1 MLGCRAALLGG
12 VAGPCSIDSA
22 ACPARCE
29 RDLIKMKFKLIELN
43 PLGHNRKVVLDKLP
57 AVLGR
62 SSSSQI
68 LVADQWVSRRHCE
81 LDEVDGVLVV
91 RDLGSRHGT
100 YVNGMRVSEARLLP
114 DDKLTVGLT
123 SFVAS
128 YRVGVRSAR
137 PADCLATDR

>member
-1 MLGCRAALLGG
+1 
-12 VAGPCSIDSA
+12 
-22 ACPARCE
+22 
-29 RDLIKMKFKLIELN
+29 MKLKLIELN

-81 LDEVDGVLVV
+81 LNEVDGVLVV

-100 YVNGMRVSEARLLP
+100 YVNGMRVSEAATPARRQ
-114 DDKLTVGLT
+114 THRGLDE
-123 SFVAS
+123 
-128 YRVGVRSAR
+128 VRGQLSGGR
-137 PADCLATDR
+137 PARLAPPIVSPPDR